1 VALLVAAVAAVAGS
15 RETIGEALDAVRHPS
30 PGPVALL
37 IGAVVSNVVL
47 TALMFSVLMTR
58 YGKVGVGE
66 MLALI
71 AAASLLN
78 FLPLRPGL
86 FGRIAYHKVY
96 NAIPPTATLKTVVQ
110 AAVISVSVAAY
121 LAVALTAAGTP
132 AISLGLAVALPLP
145 LLAGAAAPRAVRVW
159 AAAGLIRYLEVLVWA
174 VRYHAA
180 FALLGTPI
188 DASSALAFACLGVLA
203 NLVPFVG
210 NGLGV
215 REWAVGLAAPLLT
228 PYMLQRGLAAE
239 LVNRAAELM
248 LVTGIGLVGVS
259 WLVKRGRIYFS
270 SVDNT
275 RGHHVREK

>member
-1 VALLVAAVAAVAGS
+1 VVLLVAAVAAVAGS

-37 IGAVVSNVVL
+37 VGAVASNIVL

-58 YGKVGVGE
+58 YGKVGLDE

-86 FGRIAYHKVY
+86 FGRIAYHKAY
-96 NAIPPTATLKTVVQ
+96 NAIPATATVKTVVQ

-121 LAVALTAAGTP
+121 LAVALAAAGTT
-132 AISLGLAVALPLP
+132 AIPLGLAVALPVP
-145 LLAGAAAPRAVRVW
+145 LLAMATAPRAVRVW
-159 AAAGLIRYLEVLVWA
+159 AAAGLVRYLEVLVWA

-188 DASSALAFACLGVLA
+188 DAPTALAFACLGVVA

-228 PYMLQRGLAAE
+228 PYMLQGGLAAE
-239 LVNRAAELM
+239 LVNRAAELVI
-248 LVTGIGLVGVS
+248 VTGIGLAGVA
-259 WLVKRGRIYFS
+259 WLVRHARLTRPGRDQPPAGRS
-270 SVDNT
+270 
-275 RGHHVREK
+275 